1 MICGKEGMSDMRKQ
15 YLLDEGWYFD
25 KITEGI
31 DEFSGYLENR
41 GVEINLPHT
50 WNTETDNYR
59 GLCLYQKTLKLE
71 ENHQKDRMF
80 LEFLGANSV
89 CQVYLNDKYI
99 GEHRGG
105 YSTFRFDITE
115 VYDWEKE
122 NILRVYVDNS
132 QTNDVSPLNGDF
144 TIYGGLYRS
153 VNLICVPESH
163 FDLMFYGSAGVTIQ
177 SEVDE
182 NANGV
187 LNVDCHI
194 VNGDNLLLDLKVVD
208 AEGVVV
214 NKTEA
219 LAKKQKHRL
228 IIEKCEL
235 WNGKANPY
243 LYHLTATLRSEN
255 KIYDQVELT
264 FGFRKCQLNSDT
276 GFLLNNESVKI
287 NGVAK
292 HQDFSDVGNAITSE
306 HIKKDF
312 ELIHEIGAN
321 ALRLSHYQ
329 HAQEVYD
336 LCDQFGYITWAEIP
350 MMAMPNNDG
359 VIDNAKEQLKELIYQ
374 NCHHPSICFWGIQ
387 NEIAMGGESLSMY
400 KGVHELNDLFHS
412 IMPHGISASANMY
425 YVQNAS
431 PLNFITDMLGYNLY
445 YGWYYEDIEKLDE
458 WMNHFHKENPEVCL
472 GISEYGADSNLAFH
486 SDQPKVKDYTEEF
499 QSLYHE
505 KTYAIIES
513 KPYLWGSFVWNMFDF
528 GSDIRNEGGTKGKN
542 CKGLVTFDREIKK
555 DAFYFYK
562 AKWSD
567 NPFIH
572 ICEKRFVNR
581 CDEQITI
588 KVYSNLKN
596 ASLYVNGV
604 QVDSSEGETIYSFV
618 NVPLTMGENEVVV
631 RGNSKGNEYIDKAI
645 FVRKDTKDESYVFV
659 DPNPGINVE
668 NWFTQ
673 EKGELDYFPEGYYSI
688 KDKMGH
694 LMENKEAWKVLEEKA
709 PQVVERSLPGSAV
722 TLMWVFDKMR
732 NRFTEEEI
740 LEINSQLTKIPKKT
754 D

>member
-1 MICGKEGMSDMRKQ
+1 MRKQ